1 MKIAFI
7 PCGEVLAE
15 LLEPID
21 PSVIQ
26 DFLEEHGIISKA
38 NKYRK
43 YFRDN

>member
-15 LLEPID
+15 LLEPIG

-26 DFLEEHGIISKA
+26 DFLEKHGIISKA
-38 NKYRK
+38 NEYRK